1 MNVELKAQIIEKMRE
16 APFEQV
22 RRFFV
27 YEGCHFHFL
36 KVPNIIFDAWTG
48 ALMVMHCSWEVAIE
62 TLKNNPDTDDYLT
75 DAQFEA

>member
-27 YEGCHFHFL
+27 Y
-36 KVPNIIFDAWTG
+36 KA
-48 ALMVMHCSWEVAIE
+48 AISIS
-62 TLKNNPDTDDYLT
+62 
-75 DAQFEA
+75 

>member
-1 MNVELKAQIIEKMRE
+1 M
-16 APFEQV
+16 
-22 RRFFV
+22 
-27 YEGCHFHFL
+27 